1 MGVPQTLN
9 GHYLLKLLISQ
20 WHEQTTGENA
30 DVGKESNLKGVSI
43 TNLGPSIFLY
53 VIVTLVFKNL

>member
-1 MGVPQTLN
+1 MGVPQTLS
-9 GHYLLKLLISQ
+9 GHYLLKLLISKG
-20 WHEQTTGENA
+20 HEQKTGENA

-43 TNLGPSIFLY
+43 INLDPSIFLY